1 MVLSGPSGARAYLKR
16 YENDPEEIDET
27 LASLL
32 QKGYIQWDTVTE
44 QFTMTPMGILET
56 HEGTMH

>member
-1 MVLSGPSGARAYLKR
+1 MRMSGPSGARAYLQR
-16 YENDPEEIDET
+16 YKNDPSKIDET

-32 QKGYIQWDTVTE
+32 RKGYISWDSLTE
-44 QFTMTPMGILET
+44 QFSLTQKGILET